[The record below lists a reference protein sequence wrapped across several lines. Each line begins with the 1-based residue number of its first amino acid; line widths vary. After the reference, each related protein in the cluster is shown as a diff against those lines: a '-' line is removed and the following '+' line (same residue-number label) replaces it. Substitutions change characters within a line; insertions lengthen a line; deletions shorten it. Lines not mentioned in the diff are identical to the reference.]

1 MATGFSPTICCAMS
15 TASCQLEAPLPSPG
29 LCDVY
34 GIKSSLPCQV
44 FKPGP
49 NLILQFDFLMSP
61 PPSTKSPW
69 PLPKPPLVIS
79 CVFPVSDFHTNC
91 SPLWCCLLSVN
102 QGSASFW
109 SQLKS
114 HPPTFSNDIS
124 KNVKPPWRGMFSSL
138 LFTDVF
144 PQSLAHCCKMNKKL
158 SLLLTSPSYHWPTW
172 GHLSLLMTWT

>member
-1 MATGFSPTICCAMS
+1 MATGFSPTICCAIS
-15 TASCQLEAPLPSPG
+15 TASFQLEAPLPSPG

-34 GIKSSLPCQV
+34 RIKSSLPCQV
-44 FKPGP
+44 FKPSP
-49 NLILQFDFLMSP
+49 NLILQFNFLMSP

-79 CVFPVSDFHTNC
+79 RVSVSCVWFSYQLFPSLMLSALCQSRLCF
-91 SPLWCCLLSVN
+91 LLKPAQV
-102 QGSASFW
+102 
-109 SQLKS
+109 
-114 HPPTFSNDIS
+114 PPTFSNNIS

-144 PQSLAHCCKMNKKL
+144 PQSLAHCSKMNKKL